1 MAAAEVGENAVCCFI
16 FIGSDDVH
24 REFLVGSAVAE
35 RTASSVGLHGAADP
49 RSRYKHHERWSP
61 GKPAPALYRRSASE
75 VSLKVQ
81 EWTVSDTL

>member
-1 MAAAEVGENAVCCFI
+1 MAAAEVGENAVCRFI
-16 FIGSDDVH
+16 FIGGYDVD
-24 REFLVGSAVAE
+24 REFLIGSAVAE

-49 RSRYKHHERWSP
+49 RSRYKRHERRWP
-61 GKPAPALYRRSASE
+61 GKPAPARYRRSAGE